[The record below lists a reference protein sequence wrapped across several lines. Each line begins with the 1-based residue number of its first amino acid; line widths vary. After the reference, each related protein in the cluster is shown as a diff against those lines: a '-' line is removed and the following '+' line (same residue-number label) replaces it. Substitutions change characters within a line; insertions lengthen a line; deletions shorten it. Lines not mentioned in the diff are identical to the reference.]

1 MINIERRAY
10 PWGRAYVVQ
19 QNGEELI
26 FPSVTTILKLL
37 ENEKYVRLRQEFGE
51 EKWDKIMA
59 NAAERGT
66 IMHRMLELFLLEWD
80 KSRDVEKALKTAQE
94 YAIEEANNS
103 DAARLKIV
111 NRARNLFWNFYHDRF
126 WESISEIVDNEV
138 FLWTQFKGGW
148 AGASDFVFRNLEKR
162 LVVDDFKSS
171 TSEKEEDDILGYK
184 LQIAAYMFM
193 CAEKYQE
200 IPAMGRIRVSNE
212 NSDQIQTFIVH
223 DYELKEYLKIFLD
236 LLEKFRASHMNL
248 ETI

>member
-1 MINIERRAY
+1 MSNIERRAY

-26 FPSVTTILKLL
+26 FPSVTTVLKLL

-51 EKWDKIMA
+51 EKWDKILA

-80 KSRDVEKALKTAQE
+80 KSRDVEKALKAAQE

-103 DAARLKIV
+103 DASRLKIV
-111 NRARNLFWNFYHDRF
+111 NKARNLFWNFYHDRF

-171 TSEKEEDDILGYK
+171 TNEKEEEDILGYK

-236 LLEKFRASHMNL
+236 LLEKFRANHMNL

>member
-1 MINIERRAY
+1 MSNIERREY

-26 FPSVTTILKLL
+26 FPSVTTVLKLL
-37 ENEKYVRLRQEFGE
+37 ENDKYVRLRQEFGE

-80 KSRDVEKALKTAQE
+80 KSRDVEKALKTVQE

>member
-1 MINIERRAY
+1 MSNIERREY

-26 FPSVTTILKLL
+26 FPSVTTVLKLL
-37 ENEKYVRLRQEFGE
+37 ENDKYTKLREEFGE
-51 EKWDKIMA
+51 EKWNSILA

-103 DAARLKIV
+103 DTARLKIV
-111 NRARNLFWNFYHDRF
+111 NKARNLFWNFYHNRF
-126 WESISEIVDNEV
+126 WESIYEIVDNEV
-138 FLWTQFKGGW
+138 FLWTGFKGGW
-148 AGASDFVFRNLEKR
+148 AGASDFVFRDLEGR
-162 LVVDDFKSS
+162 LIVDDFKSS
-171 TSEKEEDDILGYK
+171 TSEKEENDILGYK

-200 IPAMGRIRVSNE
+200 IPAMGRIRISNE
-212 NSDQIQTFIVH
+212 NSDQIQTFIVY
-223 DYELKEYLKIFLD
+223 DYELKEYLKIFLN
-236 LLEKFRASHMNL
+236 LLENFRTNHMDL

>member
-223 DYELKEYLKIFLD
+223 DYELKEYLKIFLG
-236 LLEKFRASHMNL
+236 LLEKFRANHMNL

>member
-223 DYELKEYLKIFLD
+223 DYELKEYLKIFLG

>member
-184 LQIAAYMFM
+184 LQISAYMFM

>member
-1 MINIERRAY
+1 MSNIERKAY

-19 QNGEELI
+19 HEGEELV
-26 FPSVTTILKLL
+26 FPSVTTVLKLL
-37 ENEKYVRLRQEFGE
+37 ENKKYERLKEEFGE
-51 EKWDKIMA
+51 DKWNKILA
-59 NAAERGT
+59 NAADRGT

-94 YAIEEANNS
+94 YAIEEANVS
-103 DAARLKIV
+103 DPARLKIV
-111 NRARNLFWNFYHDRF
+111 NKARSLFWNFYHDRF

-138 FLWTQFKGGW
+138 FLWTRFKGGW
-148 AGASDFVFRNLEKR
+148 AGASDFVFRNLESR

-171 TSEKEEDDILGYK
+171 TSEKEEEDILGYK

-193 CAEKYQE
+193 CAEKYNE
-200 IPAMGRIRVSNE
+200 VPAMGRIRVSNE

-223 DYELKEYLKIFLD
+223 DYELKEYLKIFLQ
-236 LLEKFRASHMNL
+236 LLEKFRTEYMNS

>member
-1 MINIERRAY
+1 MSNIERRAY

-26 FPSVTTILKLL
+26 FPSVTTVLKLL

-51 EKWDKIMA
+51 EKWDKILA

-111 NRARNLFWNFYHDRF
+111 NKARNLFWNFYHDRF

-171 TSEKEEDDILGYK
+171 TSEKEEGDILGYK

-200 IPAMGRIRVSNE
+200 IPVMGRIRVSNE

-236 LLEKFRASHMNL
+236 LLEKFRANHMNL

>member
-1 MINIERRAY
+1 MSNIERRAY

-26 FPSVTTILKLL
+26 FPSVTTVLKLL

-51 EKWDKIMA
+51 EKWDKILA

-111 NRARNLFWNFYHDRF
+111 NKARNLFWNFYHDRF

-236 LLEKFRASHMNL
+236 LLEKFRANHMNL

>member
-1 MINIERRAY
+1 MSNIERREY

-26 FPSVTTILKLL
+26 FPSVTTVLKLL
-37 ENEKYVRLRQEFGE
+37 ENDKYTKLREEFGE
-51 EKWDKIMA
+51 EKWNSILA

-223 DYELKEYLKIFLD
+223 DYELKEYLKIFLG
-236 LLEKFRASHMNL
+236 LLEKFRANHMNL

>member
-223 DYELKEYLKIFLD
+223 DYELKEYLKIFLN
-236 LLEKFRASHMNL
+236 LLENFRTNHMDL

>member
-1 MINIERRAY
+1 MSNIERRAY

-26 FPSVTTILKLL
+26 FPSVTTVLKLL

-51 EKWDKIMA
+51 EKWDKILA

-111 NRARNLFWNFYHDRF
+111 NKARNLFWNFYHDRF

>member
-1 MINIERRAY
+1 MSNIERRAY

-26 FPSVTTILKLL
+26 FPSVTTVLKLL
-37 ENEKYVRLRQEFGE
+37 ENEKYVRLRQEFGG
-51 EKWDKIMA
+51 EKWDKILA

-111 NRARNLFWNFYHDRF
+111 NKARNLFWNFYHDRF
-126 WESISEIVDNEV
+126 WGSISEIVDNEV

-171 TSEKEEDDILGYK
+171 TSEKEEDDILRYK

-200 IPAMGRIRVSNE
+200 IPAMGRIRISNE

-236 LLEKFRASHMNL
+236 LLEKFRANHMNL